1 MKRLFLTA
9 ALVAGCASAFAQ
21 GTLTFANAGPGC
33 VFRVFDTDGT
43 TPLSGS
49 GFMADLYW
57 AAGTVT
63 DSTLLAALGAP
74 APFNSG
80 AQAGYFTGG
89 QRSIPGQPGGSTIT
103 VQVRAWNTA
112 GGSFPSWAL
121 AEQGGASTGKSVLAQ
136 ITLGMPPGTPP
147 YMTGLN
153 GKDFAIGLDVTIPE
167 PSSFA
172 LAGLGLAAML
182 LLRRRAYQKH
192 SRLNESRQPT
202 PVERSR
208 LCSASVARRGCV
220 QR

>member
-1 MKRLFLTA
+1 MKKLILIA
-9 ALVAGCASAFAQ
+9 ALVAGRESAFAQ

-33 VFRVFDTDGT
+33 VFKVFDTDGT

-63 DSTLLAALGAP
+63 DSALLAALNAP

-89 QRSIPGQPGGSTIT
+89 QRSIAGQAGGSTVT

-112 GGSFPSWAL
+112 GGNFGSWA
-121 AEQGGASTGKSVLAQ
+121 AADKSALAQ
-136 ITLGMPPGTPP
+136 ITLGAPPGTPP

-153 GKDFAIGLDVTIPE
+153 GKNFALGFGLIPE
-167 PSSFA
+167 PSMFA
-172 LAGLGLAAML
+172 LTGFGLAGML
-182 LLRRRAYQKH
+182 VVRRR
-192 SRLNESRQPT
+192 
-202 PVERSR
+202 RS
-208 LCSASVARRGCV
+208 
-220 QR
+220 